1 MRTRM
6 LWLAGLVVSATILPV
21 AASGQTQNAELNG
34 RVRDPSDLALPG
46 ATITLSEPATGF
58 SRTTISGEDGAYI
71 VSNLRPGT
79 YDVTVEMQ
87 GFGTVKQ
94 TGLVIGA
101 GAELTVNFDLELAT
115 IEEVITVTG
124 EAPLIELTSSRI
136 GGTLATQEIDSIPT
150 NFRQFADLTKY
161 VPGMTPQPGNSTF
174 EGGQVNAN
182 GSMTANNMFMIDGA
196 YNNDDLLGAG
206 PGSQVRVVLDII
218 SEYQVLSNQ
227 YAAEFGGAAGAVV
240 NVVTRSGT
248 NDFSGRAY
256 GYFRNDSLYSR
267 SAFLPDDEPKPD
279 EQTLQAGFGIGG
291 PIVRDKAHFYFNYE
305 RDEEK
310 TSGFKTFP
318 SEGFPI
324 AQDQV
329 GTFEVTA
336 NNFFARGDIQINP
349 NNILTARVVTEK
361 APAIGEDFN
370 EDEAVGDAF
379 LSEVDQDLSLAF
391 SLTSILGDSGSN
403 SLRVLVIREERG
415 TGSQFFFDESTS
427 WIGMQGN
434 QFGLVPGQNH
444 PSYIAGAGDD
454 GTGLFQTIQTFDI
467 SDTYSYFVPGWNG
480 DHNFKFGAGYSRNG
494 VDPQGLASSGVF
506 EFESD
511 LPYDPANEDTY
522 PEQFSITVG
531 PPGLD
536 QFDAVSKDWR
546 AHFFVQDK
554 WRLSDRLT
562 LNLGLRW
569 DYQDIV
575 PDSGDDFAP
584 RLGFAWDPVGDGR
597 TVVRGGFGRFST
609 WTRGQVDI
617 DVIRNGVITEF
628 PTITVDEAGSA
639 VLVPDVTTDSAGN
652 VGIAVLSA
660 EGQAE
665 LEANRDQVLAGETYN
680 GEPRLD
686 STDRAMPYQWGW
698 SLGLQ
703 RELMQDLA
711 LTFDYVGNATRDQLG
726 LIDINEPEG
735 GVRPGVDF
743 FDPTGDLVPDD
754 ARDTGFRR
762 VLQYQTRSE
771 LDGDY
776 KSLQVAVNKRFS
788 NRWSSRIA
796 YTWQRSNFVGI
807 GIERRVWLDN
817 DLRADYGR
825 FEFDREHVLNLN
837 GTFNLF
843 EGLTV
848 SAVVSAQSGPPS
860 NETTGGDE
868 NGDNDRTDRP
878 IQGVSDSVIPIASE
892 VDSQGRAVP
901 FGIDGP
907 SYFELNFSVR
917 YNFDLGEDRSIGLF
931 WDMFNVTNRTNLT
944 RVVSNRASSAF
955 LTSTSAYLP
964 RQMQLGV
971 RFTF

>member
-1 MRTRM
+1 
-6 LWLAGLVVSATILPV
+6 LVWLAALIAATLTLP
-21 AASGQTQNAELNG
+21 AAARGQTQNTELNG
-34 RVRDPSDLALPG
+34 RVRDPSELPLPG
-46 ATITLSEPATGF
+46 ATITLTEVATGF
-58 SRTTISGEDGAYI
+58 SRTTISGADGAYI

-87 GFGTVKQ
+87 GFGTLKQ
-94 TGLVIGA
+94 TGLAMTA

-115 IEEVITVTG
+115 IEEVVTVTG
-124 EAPLIELTSSRI
+124 ETPLIELTSSRI
-136 GGTLATQEIDSIPT
+136 GGTLATQEIDSVPT

-182 GSMTANNMFMIDGA
+182 GAMTANNMFMIDGA

-248 NDFSGRAY
+248 NELSGRAY
-256 GYFRNDSLYSR
+256 GYFRNDSMYAR
-267 SAFLPDDEPKPD
+267 SAFLPDDEEKPD
-279 EQTLQAGFGIGG
+279 ERTLQAGFGIGG

-329 GTFEVTA
+329 GTFDVTA
-336 NNFFARGDIQINP
+336 NNFFARGDVQLTP
-349 NNILTARVVTEK
+349 NHVFSARVVTEK

-370 EDEAVGDAF
+370 EDEAVGDAY

-391 SLTSILGDSGSN
+391 SLTSVLGEKASN
-403 SLRVLVIREERG
+403 SVRVLVIREERG
-415 TGSQFFFDESTS
+415 TGSQFFFDENTS

-434 QFGLVPGQNH
+434 QFALVPGQNH

-454 GTGLFQTIQTFDI
+454 GVGLFQIIRTFDI
-467 SDTYSYFVPGWNG
+467 SDTFSYFVPGWNG
-480 DHNFKFGAGYSRNG
+480 DHNFKFGAGFSRNG

-506 EFESD
+506 EFGSD
-511 LPYDPANEDTY
+511 LPYDPANPESF
-522 PEQFSITVG
+522 PEQFSINVG

-536 QFDAVSKDWR
+536 QFDAVSKDKR

-554 WRLSDRLT
+554 WRLNDRLT

-584 RLGFAWDPVGDGR
+584 RLGFAYDPLGDGK
-597 TVVRGGFGRFST
+597 TVIRGGFGRFST

-617 DVIRNGVITEF
+617 DVIRNGIITEF
-628 PTITVDEAGSA
+628 PTVTVDDPESA
-639 VLVPDVTTDSAGN
+639 VLQPDVTTDSAGN
-652 VGIAVLSA
+652 LGIAVLSA

-665 LEANRDQVLAGETYN
+665 LEAIRDQVLAGETYN

-686 STDRAMPYQWGW
+686 SPDRAMPYQWGW
-698 SLGLQ
+698 SFGLQ
-703 RELMQDLA
+703 RELMRDLA
-711 LTFDYVGNATRDQLG
+711 LTVDYVGNATRDQLG
-726 LIDINEPEG
+726 LIDINEPVN

-743 FDPTGDLVPDD
+743 FDPTGELIPPE
-754 ARDTGFRR
+754 ARNTSFRR

-776 KSLQVAVNKRFS
+776 KSVQVAVQKRFS
-788 NRWSSRIA
+788 DRWSSRIA

-825 FEFDREHVLNLN
+825 FQFDREHVLNLN
-837 GTFNLF
+837 GTFNLYQ
-843 EGLTV
+843 GLTV
-848 SAVVSAQSGPPS
+848 SAVVSAQSGVPG
-860 NETTGGDE
+860 NEITGGDD
-868 NGDNDRTDRP
+868 NRDNDRTDRP
-878 IQGVSDSVIPIASE
+878 IQGVTDPGIPIASE
-892 VDSQGRAVP
+892 VDSEGRAVA
-901 FGIDGP
+901 FGLDGP
-907 SYFELNFSVR
+907 NYFELNLSVR
-917 YNFDLGEDRSIGLF
+917 YSFDLGADRSIGLF
-931 WDMFNVTNRTNLT
+931 WDMFNVTNRANLT
-944 RVVSNRASSAF
+944 PVVANRSSSAF

-964 RQMQLGV
+964 RQMQLGI

>member
-1 MRTRM
+1 MCSRM
-6 LWLAGLVVSATILPV
+6 LWLAALIATAMILP
-21 AASGQTQNAELNG
+21 AAALGQSQNAELNG
-34 RVRDPSDLALPG
+34 RIRDPSKLPLPG
-46 ATITLSEPATGF
+46 VTLTLSEAATGF
-58 SRTTISGEDGAYI
+58 SRTAVSQEDGAYI
-71 VSNLRPGT
+71 ISNLRPGT
-79 YDVTVEMQ
+79 YDIRVEMP
-87 GFGTVKQ
+87 GFATVSQ
-94 TGLVIGA
+94 TGLVMGA

-115 IEEVITVTG
+115 IEEVVTVTG
-124 EAPLIELTSSRI
+124 ETPLIELTSSRI
-136 GGTLATQEIDSIPT
+136 GGTLGTREIDSIPT

-161 VPGMTPQPGNSTF
+161 VPGMTSQPGNSTF

-182 GSMTANNMFMIDGA
+182 GAMTANNMFMIDGN

-256 GYFRNDSLYSR
+256 GYFRNDSMYSR
-267 SAFLPDDEPKPD
+267 SAFLPDDEEKPD
-279 EQTLQAGFGIGG
+279 ERTLQAGFGIGG

-310 TSGFKTFP
+310 TSGFKDF
-318 SEGFPI
+318 SDEGFPI

-336 NNFFARGDIQINP
+336 NNFFARADVQLTP
-349 NNILTARVVTEK
+349 NHIFTARIVTEK

-370 EDEAVGDAF
+370 ENEAVGDAYEA
-379 LSEVDQDLSLAF
+379 EVDQDMSLAF
-391 SLTSILGDSGSN
+391 SLTSVVGDQASN
-403 SLRVLVIREERG
+403 SLRVLAIREERG
-415 TGSQFFFDESTS
+415 TGSQFFFDQDIK

-434 QFGLVPGQNH
+434 QFALIPGQEH
-444 PSYIAGAGDD
+444 PGYLAGAGE
-454 GTGLFQTIQTFDI
+454 GSGLFQIIRTLDI

-480 DHNFKFGAGYSRNG
+480 DHNFKFGAGFSRNG
-494 VDPQGLASSGVF
+494 VDPQGLANSGLF

-511 LPYDPANEDTY
+511 LPYDPANPETY
-522 PEQFSITVG
+522 PEQFSIVVG

-536 QFDAVSKDWR
+536 QFEAVSKDWR

-554 WRLSDRLT
+554 WRLNDRLT

-569 DYQDIV
+569 DYQNIV
-575 PDSGDDFAP
+575 PNGGDDFAP
-584 RLGFAWDPVGDGR
+584 RLGFAYDPIGDGK
-597 TVVRGGFGRFST
+597 TVIRGGFGRFST

-617 DVIRNGVITEF
+617 DVLRNGVLTEF
-628 PTITVDEAGSA
+628 PTITVDEAGNP

-652 VGIAVLSA
+652 LGIAELSA
-660 EGQAE
+660 AGQAE
-665 LEANRDQVLAGETYN
+665 LEGIRDQVLAGETYN

-686 STDRAMPYQWGW
+686 SADRAMPYQWGW
-698 SLGLQ
+698 SLGIQ
-703 RELMQDLA
+703 RELARDLA

-726 LIDINEPEG
+726 LIDINEPVNG
-735 GVRPGVDF
+735 IRPGVDV
-743 FDPTGDLVPDD
+743 FDPSGDLVP
-754 ARDTGFRR
+754 AEAVDTSFRR

-788 NRWSSRIA
+788 DRWSSRVA
-796 YTWQRSNFVGI
+796 YTWQESNYVGI

-825 FEFDREHVLNLN
+825 FQFDRRHVLNLN
-837 GTFNLF
+837 GTFNAF
-843 EGLTV
+843 EGLTL
-848 SAVVSAQSGPPS
+848 SAVVSAQSGAPG
-860 NETTGGDE
+860 NELTGGDD
-868 NGDNDRTDRP
+868 NRDNDRTDRP
-878 IQGVSDSVIPIASE
+878 IQGVTDGGVPIASE

-901 FGIDGP
+901 YGIDGP
-907 SYFELNFSVR
+907 GYVELNLSVR
-917 YNFDLGEDRSIGLF
+917 YNVNLGDDRSIGLF

-944 RVVSNRASSAF
+944 PIVANRSSGAF